1 MLWLELSRNQS
12 PGTFLVGCPTP
23 GLGSWHVVAFI
34 LHLVSCRTLEVR
46 STTLCHMMVLLADP
60 NTSHLALEETLP
72 GALGDVVRVG
82 TKMSRGVEVE
92 ADPISNRVD
101 KVTSHG
107 LLIERSKKV
116 YRWFRVLVCRCLV

>member
-1 MLWLELSRNQS
+1 
-12 PGTFLVGCPTP
+12 
-23 GLGSWHVVAFI
+23 
-34 LHLVSCRTLEVR
+34 
-46 STTLCHMMVLLADP
+46 MMVLLADP

-116 YRWFRVLVCRCLV
+116 YRWFRVLVCRCLVQTGRCHGVIGVQTVAKNVLLKIPWV